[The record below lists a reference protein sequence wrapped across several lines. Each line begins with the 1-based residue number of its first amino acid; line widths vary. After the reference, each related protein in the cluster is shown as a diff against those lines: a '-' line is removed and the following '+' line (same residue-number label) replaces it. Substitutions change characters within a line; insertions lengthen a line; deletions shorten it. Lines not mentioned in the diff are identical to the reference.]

1 MLRQLAKWQHVE
13 VLCHVAQTSNVV
25 LSDGS
30 LKDNAITEILLFID
44 SDNDL
49 SLSERNSREGCR
61 NIYK

>member
-1 MLRQLAKWQHVE
+1 ME
-13 VLCHVAQTSNVV
+13 VLCRVVQTSNVV

-30 LKDNAITEILLFID
+30 LKDNAIVKILLFND

-49 SLSERNSREGCR
+49 SSSERNSGEGCR

>member
-1 MLRQLAKWQHVE
+1 MLRQLAKWQRVE
-13 VLCHVAQTSNVV
+13 VMCCVVQIRNVV

-30 LKDNAITEILLFID
+30 LKDNAIAEILLFND

-49 SLSERNSREGCR
+49 RLSERNSREGCR

>member
-1 MLRQLAKWQHVE
+1 MLRQLAKWQQVE
-13 VLCHVAQTSNVV
+13 VLCCVVQTSNVV
-25 LSDGS
+25 LGDGS
-30 LKDNAITEILLFID
+30 LKDNAIAEILLFND